1 MFQQLLANKH
11 HTLRD
16 SKFGREKVWL
26 CSPTKP
32 CAEREP
38 HSAHGRAVKI
48 KINPVQSG
56 AAEQEPRSAH
66 GRAVKEY
73 IWVAYDYKP
82 FPALLLYLSSLG
94 FCLFSCVF
102 LVFQFS
108 RLLLMSSPALRI
120 TPGMPLHGGD
130 CVIPYI
136 TLKFLTGLVS
146 NYGWV
151 LSSTVVFLRGRHLFP
166 T

>member
-1 MFQQLLANKH
+1 MTVASGEINHDLTCHVAKVKAATSAHSMADVIPIFSVLNIPFEANASTKPKKISFRHNKENNIRNIVRVLMFQQLLANKH

-73 IWVAYDYKP
+73 I
-82 FPALLLYLSSLG
+82 
-94 FCLFSCVF
+94 
-102 LVFQFS
+102 
-108 RLLLMSSPALRI
+108 
-120 TPGMPLHGGD
+120 
-130 CVIPYI
+130 
-136 TLKFLTGLVS
+136 
-146 NYGWV
+146 
-151 LSSTVVFLRGRHLFP
+151 
-166 T
+166 